1 MSDKKVK
8 TGKVAESAS
17 ETKRYVITRSG
28 LRVSELEQQTREEAQ
43 VEYDH
48 WKGIVTRWPDG
59 TKIEIVEF
67 DDKRHKV

>member
-1 MSDKKVK
+1 MSDKKIK
-8 TGKVAESAS
+8 NSNTESTS
-17 ETKRYVITRSG
+17 LETKRYVVTRSG
-28 LRVSELEQQTREEAQ
+28 LRVSELDYQTKDDAK

-67 DDKRHKV
+67 DEKRNKI

>member
-17 ETKRYVITRSG
+17 EAKRYVVTRSG
-28 LRVSELEQQTREEAQ
+28 LRVSELEYQTKEEAQ

-48 WKGIVTRWPDG
+48 WKGIVRRWPDG
-59 TKIEIVEF
+59 TKIEVVEF